1 MITWEVISHYVRKAN
16 NVEVNAMY
24 HSSSFLK
31 LHSKWNGHVQNLF
44 QAEFPKRYHIRV
56 YAKNIQDRNTQFADL
71 INSKAANSS

>member
-31 LHSKWNGHVQNLF
+31 LDSKWNGHVQRSF
-44 QAEFPKRYHIRV
+44 SSRVSQAASHKGVRKKYTGP
-56 YAKNIQDRNTQFADL
+56 
-71 INSKAANSS
+71 